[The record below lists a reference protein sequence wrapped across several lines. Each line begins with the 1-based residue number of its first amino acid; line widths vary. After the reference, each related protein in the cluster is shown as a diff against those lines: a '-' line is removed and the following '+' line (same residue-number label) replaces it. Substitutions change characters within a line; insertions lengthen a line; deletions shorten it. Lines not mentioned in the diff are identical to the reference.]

1 MDFKR
6 FLQLQFAAFVFF
18 GLALMLVPTPFLEGV
33 YQVDDAGD
41 TAWVRLFGAT
51 LLGVGYMEWTLL
63 AHFEGTTPMARSFVA
78 VPALLTLA
86 LLYTLVAGTE
96 VFNAFFNWS
105 SLVITVF
112 FTAGHL
118 WFARESQGAPAA
130 A

>member
-18 GLALMLVPTPFLEGV
+18 GLALMLIPTPFLEGV

-41 TAWVRLFGAT
+41 TAWIRLFGAT

-63 AHFEGTTPMARSFVA
+63 NHLNDNAPMARSFVA
-78 VPALLTLA
+78 VPLLLTLV
-86 LLYTLVAGTE
+86 LLYTLAAGTD
-96 VFNAFFNWS
+96 VYNAFFNWS
-105 SLVITVF
+105 SLLITVF

-118 WFARESQGAPAA
+118 WFARREEVAPAA
-130 A
+130 T